1 MARPA
6 FFGFSDNKTTKD
18 IQTVPKPPSTGAA
31 SYPAT
36 LYPPPDFP
44 NLASSEER
52 RRLSPAALR
61 GFLRIMQH
69 WGVRDEDA
77 RILLGG
83 VSNGT
88 FYQWKQ
94 AAPRLLDQDRL
105 LRISY
110 LVGIF
115 KSLNILF
122 STALADRWIKLPN
135 SNTIFAGRTPLEYML
150 TGGTPAMHT
159 IRQLLDARRG

>member
-1 MARPA
+1 M
-6 FFGFSDNKTTKD
+6 
-18 IQTVPKPPSTGAA
+18 PKQPTNTAAYPST
-31 SYPAT
+31 
-36 LYPPPDFP
+36 LYAPPDCP
-44 NLASSEER
+44 NLGNAAER
-52 RRLSPAALR
+52 MRLSPAALR

-77 RILLGG
+77 RTLLGG

-94 AAPRLLDQDRL
+94 AAPRLLDEDRL

-122 STALADRWIKLPN
+122 SNALADRWVQLQ
-135 SNTIFAGRTPLEYML
+135 NTNAIFAGRTPLEYML
-150 TGGTPAMHT
+150 AGGSRAMQT
-159 IRQLLDARRG
+159 VRQLLDARRGG